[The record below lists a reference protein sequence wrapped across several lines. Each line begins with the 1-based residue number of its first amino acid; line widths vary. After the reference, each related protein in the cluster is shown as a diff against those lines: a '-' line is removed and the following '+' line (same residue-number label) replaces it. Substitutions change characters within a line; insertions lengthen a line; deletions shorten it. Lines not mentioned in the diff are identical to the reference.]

1 MIVQVN
7 LSVGVRKGNQSLVNT
22 EKWIDKGLEM
32 NTTNAYGLFLLIEQC
47 ISVVFG
53 SINVNKDEKRFLNHI
68 DSVLSKKIQGV
79 SINGLFLGE
88 GVEERERFLDVI
100 LEKIPTETVRLL
112 SGPQTPLEVYTF
124 RSIGTFVDLKCDQ
137 QRY

>member
-1 MIVQVN
+1 M
-7 LSVGVRKGNQSLVNT
+7 
-22 EKWIDKGLEM
+22 
-32 NTTNAYGLFLLIEQC
+32 
-47 ISVVFG
+47 
-53 SINVNKDEKRFLNHI
+53 NHI

-112 SGPQTPLEVYTF
+112 SGPQTPLEVYVF
-124 RSIGTFVDLKCDQ
+124 RGIGTFVDLKCDQ
-137 QRY
+137 